1 VKISRM
7 VVVATMLVAAA
18 VGVGLA
24 GMAAL
29 AGTQSS
35 SVKVTEVE
43 YKLTLSPTHLS
54 AGKTTL
60 IVANKGK
67 VAHSLSIS
75 GPGLNKRLI
84 AGTIKPGA
92 SRSVSVVLKAGS
104 YALWCP
110 VPGHAGLGMKTT
122 LKVGSAGTSGTG
134 ATTTTKSTWG

>member
-7 VVVATMLVAAA
+7 VVVAATAVAAA

-29 AGTQSS
+29 AGTQGSA
-35 SVKVTEVE
+35 VKVTEVE

-54 AGKTTL
+54 PGKTTL
-60 IVANKGK
+60 VVVNKGK

-75 GPGLNKRLI
+75 GPGVKKRLI
-84 AGTIKPGA
+84 AGTITPGT

-122 LKVGSAGTSGTG
+122 LKVGSAGTTGTG